1 MHMPL
6 VRHQESYFNHPVVE
20 NYVKAKG
27 KFNIFSYTNPAS
39 LSLRKLFYCSAQAC
53 TNGMYCF
60 FNV

>member
-39 LSLRKLFYCSAQAC
+39 LSMIKIILLKCSGMHKWNALF
-53 TNGMYCF
+53 F
-60 FNV
+60 

>member
-39 LSLRKLFYCSAQAC
+39 LSKRKLFY
-53 TNGMYCF
+53 
-60 FNV
+60 